1 MELDNLVTLD
11 EHEDGARLHLRDK
24 HGVEVD
30 AYVVIKGPDS
40 SAYRIARRKQRKQVV
55 ALVEK
60 GIDIDSYDF
69 FPLDVE
75 FVCQVVS
82 GWGEIT
88 QGGEEYEYNADNA
101 KSLFSK
107 APPIV
112 ELILDFCGNR
122 ENFTKG

>member
-1 MELDNLVTLD
+1 MEIDNLTSLD

-24 HGVEVD
+24 NGKEVD
-30 AYVVIKGPDS
+30 AYVVVKGPDS
-40 SAYRIARRKQRKQVV
+40 SAYRIARRKQRKKVV
-55 ALVEK
+55 SLVES
-60 GIDIDSYDF
+60 GIDVDSYDF

-88 QGGEEYEYNADNA
+88 KDGEEYEFSAENA
-101 KSLFSK
+101 KALFSK
-107 APPIV
+107 APVIV
-112 ELILDFCGNR
+112 EHILNFCGDR